1 MPNILFRGLTIN
13 GRPSIVGN
21 RALGVFKLAPY
32 TLRLRYTD
40 GVTPTFTKGTAV
52 HVSSSPNIWDLT
64 STDWGSALQG
74 HTELLEVVDSG
85 NMSGVNNMSSTF
97 SGCTSL
103 VSVCPMNVR
112 LTRLPYMFQNCS
124 SLVSAPFITIIPS
137 SIGSCEYM
145 FDGCTSLTSVP
156 LLDTSRFTSVNY
168 MFRNCSSL
176 TSIPAFNLI
185 YARNAVSMFEG
196 CTSLTTVPALDLR
209 YANNSLG
216 GMFKGCS
223 SLTSIPSITIPS
235 SLNTCSSMFEGCIN
249 VESGIQTMYNTL
261 NTALYNARSTYY
273 SSCFKDCGSNTA
285 TGAAELAQIPSSWK

>member
-1 MPNILFRGLTIN
+1 MANILFKGLTIN
-13 GRPSIVGN
+13 GRPSMVGN

-40 GVTPTFTKGTAV
+40 GVTPTFTKGTVV

-64 STDWGSALQG
+64 STDWSSALQG

-85 NMSGVNNMSSTF
+85 NMSGVSNMSSTF

-112 LTRLPYMFQNCS
+112 LTKLSYMFQNCS
-124 SLVSAPFITIIPS
+124 SLVSAPFITIS
-137 SIGSCEYM
+137 NAGSYCTYI
-145 FDGCTSLTSVP
+145 FDGCTSLTYVP
-156 LLDTSRFTSVNY
+156 LLNTSSFTTPNY

-176 TSIPAFNLI
+176 TTVPAFNLSGVTG
-185 YARNAVSMFEG
+185 AASMFEG
-196 CTSLTTVPALDLR
+196 CTSLSTLPALNLSR
-209 YANNSLG
+209 ARNGLSS
-216 GMFKGCS
+216 MFKGCS

-235 SLNTCSSMFEGCIN
+235 SLYSCSSMFEGCIN

-273 SSCFKDCGSNTA
+273 SSCFKDCGSNTT

>member
-1 MPNILFRGLTIN
+1 MVN
-13 GRPSIVGN
+13 GRPSIIGN

-32 TLRLRYTD
+32 TLRLRYKD
-40 GVTPTFTKGTAV
+40 GVTPTFTNGTAV
-52 HVSSSPNIWDLT
+52 QMSTNPNIWDLT
-64 STDWGSALQG
+64 YNSTSWYAALQG
-74 HTELLEVVDSG
+74 HTDLLEVVDSG
-85 NMSGVNNMSSTF
+85 NMSGVINMKNTF
-97 SGCTSL
+97 RGCTSL

-112 LTRLPYMFQNCS
+112 LTQLSYMFQNCS
-124 SLVSAPFITIIPS
+124 SLVSAPFITIIPNPN
-137 SIGSCEYM
+137 GSCEYM

-156 LLDTSRFTSVNY
+156 LLDTSKFTSVNY

-185 YARNAVSMFEG
+185 NVLNANSMFEG

-209 YANNSLG
+209 YATKSLG

-223 SLTSIPSITIPS
+223 SLTSIPSITIPNRLS
-235 SLNTCSSMFEGCIN
+235 TCSSMFEGCIN

-273 SSCFKDCGSNTA
+273 SSCFKDCGSNTT

>member
-1 MPNILFRGLTIN
+1 MPNILFKGLTIN
-13 GRPSIVGN
+13 GRPSMVGN

-32 TLRLRYTD
+32 TLRLRYKD
-40 GVTPTFTKGTAV
+40 GVTPTFTNGTAV
-52 HVSSSPNIWDLT
+52 QMSTSPNIWDLT
-64 STDWGSALQG
+64 STDWYAALQG
-74 HTELLEVVDSG
+74 HTDLLEVVDSG
-85 NMSGVNNMSSTF
+85 DMSGVSNMASTF

-103 VSVCPMNVR
+103 VSVCPMNVQ
-112 LTRLPYMFQNCS
+112 LTRMPYMFQNCS
-124 SLVSAPFITIIPS
+124 SLVSAPFITIIPTP
-137 SIGSCEYM
+137 IGSCEYM

-156 LLDTSRFTSVNY
+156 LLNTSKLTSVNY

-185 YARNAVSMFEG
+185 NALTAGSMFEG

-209 YANNSLG
+209 YARKGLAN
-216 GMFKGCS
+216 MFKGCS

-235 SLNTCSSMFEGCIN
+235 SLSSCSSMFEGCVN
-249 VESGIQTMYNTL
+249 VETGIQTMYNTL

-273 SSCFKDCGSNTA
+273 SSCFKDCGSNTT